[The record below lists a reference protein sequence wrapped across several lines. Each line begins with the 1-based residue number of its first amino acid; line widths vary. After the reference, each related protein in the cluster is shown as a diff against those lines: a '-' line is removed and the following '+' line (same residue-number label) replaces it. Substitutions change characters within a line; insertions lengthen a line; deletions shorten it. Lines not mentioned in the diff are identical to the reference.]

1 VTSDSM
7 MLGAVSV
14 QYDDYLGTAA
24 ADDADA
30 MLGSRSLYQMV
41 GLDREQWLIVS
52 VELARSKVSERVS
65 VYAIDRYQYPI
76 RGLAELQERPDFAY
90 GVPVVAFDLPSS
102 VSVDR
107 FVAEAFQRLSV
118 RLVSQALG
126 GQNLAVSDRRPVD
139 EQLQSDQLEDS
150 SPDL

>member
-1 VTSDSM
+1 

-14 QYDDYLGTAA
+14 RYDDYLGTAA

-30 MLGSRSLYQMV
+30 MLGARSLYQMV

-52 VELARSKVSERVS
+52 VELARSKLSERVS

-76 RGLAELQERPDFAY
+76 RGLAELAEQADFAY

-102 VSVDR
+102 VR
-107 FVAEAFQRLSV
+107 LEEFVAEAFQRISV
-118 RLVSQALG
+118 RLISQSVT
-126 GQNLAVSDRRPVD
+126 GQSLNVVDRRPVD
-139 EQLQSDQLEDS
+139 DQI
-150 SPDL
+150 